1 MDQEHLIRFEKILLQ
16 RQSKIRQALAEN
28 AQASRPVELDQSRQG
43 RLSRMDALQG
53 QAMAKA
59 TQIRREQELLRIKGA
74 LQRLK
79 TEDYGLC
86 FICGEPIALRRLER
100 DPTVTRCVA
109 CAEE

>member
-1 MDQEHLIRFEKILLQ
+1 
-16 RQSKIRQALAEN
+16 
-28 AQASRPVELDQSRQG
+28 
-43 RLSRMDALQG
+43 MDALQG

-79 TEDYGLC
+79 TDDYGLC
-86 FICGEPIALRRLER
+86 FICGEPIALPRLER